1 MTMYYYISFYTL
13 FLSSLLVYVLKYKHF
28 LLMLLSLESVVLSLF
43 IFLFMNVSL
52 FGDEL
57 MMVMF
62 FLTMSVCEGAL
73 GLSLLVMVI
82 RTHGNDMIMMFDNLW

>member
-1 MTMYYYISFYTL
+1 MTMYYYISFFTL

-43 IFLFMNVSL
+43 VFLFVNMSL